1 MQSNSNKLNKR
12 AEYYGVQICFI
23 RPYFE
28 LNFEFSRIFDSL
40 IQSDNNANNILASA
54 YYNQTIPN

>member
-12 AEYYGVQICFI
+12 PEYYGVQICFI

-28 LNFEFSRIFDSL
+28 FSRIFDCL
-40 IQSDNNANNILASA
+40 MPSDKNANNILASA
-54 YYNQTIPN
+54 YYNQTISN